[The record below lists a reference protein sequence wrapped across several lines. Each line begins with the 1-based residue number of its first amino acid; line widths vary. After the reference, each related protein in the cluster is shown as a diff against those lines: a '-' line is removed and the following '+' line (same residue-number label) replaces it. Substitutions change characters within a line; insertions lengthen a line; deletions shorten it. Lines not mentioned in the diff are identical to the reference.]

1 MLLRWWPRLM
11 AVLSELLVLMNG
23 DGTGGGALWNLGD
36 KQWNIWFRI
45 PPIFCSFAASSGC
58 GARGWWSRNV
68 DILDPLSSRS
78 AAAGQYSLL
87 ELQTIH
93 RFSQSRRRPTS
104 RRFQLGEGPPPQN
117 AGHNFFSEL
126 SGAGCLDMGT
136 SWYFS
141 WKLNYF
147 GIPKWK

>member
-23 DGTGGGALWNLGD
+23 DGTGGGGALWNLGE
-36 KQWNIWFRI
+36 KQCNIWFRI

-58 GARGWWSRNV
+58 GARGWWSRNS
-68 DILDPLSSRS
+68 DILDPVSSRS

-93 RFSQSRRRPTS
+93 RFSQSRRRP
-104 RRFQLGEGPPPQN
+104 L
-117 AGHNFFSEL
+117 L
-126 SGAGCLDMGT
+126 GT
-136 SWYFS
+136 SPGWDTIKTHAEHYVS
-141 WKLNYF
+141 TQPGKCSSRGLISECEILAKVRLKL
-147 GIPKWK
+147 